1 MRTVGVLDGIKVADF
16 SWIGA
21 GPLTAMW
28 LAQHGATV
36 VRLESATR
44 PDGLRMG
51 APFKD
56 GIPGINRSG
65 FFASFN
71 TNKLGITT
79 NLNSEHGLE
88 VARRLIHWAD
98 IVVEN
103 FTPKAMP
110 GWGLDYESIRQ
121 FKPDVIMISM
131 TMQGQDG
138 PHAFAPGFGPMLQGL
153 AGFSELTGWP
163 DRAPVGANVSYP
175 DFCVPHFGATAL
187 LAALIHRRRTG
198 EGQYIDLS
206 QYEAAIHFLGPAILD
221 YTANG
226 HVEHRAGNTLLA
238 GESVI
243 AAPHGAYP
251 CRGGRWLTLAV
262 FDDQGWERLKAA
274 LGGAP
279 WMDRPEFATH
289 AARCRHLDQLDAGIA
304 ALTRD
309 EDGDALVAKL
319 QACGIAAGMVKS
331 EQELLADPQLNHR
344 GHFVTLPHGEIG
356 DYIVEMP
363 AARLTK
369 TPAHLHKTAPCLGE
383 DNEYVYKQILGYT
396 DDEYDRLLVEG
407 VIELYGG

>member
-1 MRTVGVLDGIKVADF
+1 MGTPGVLDGIKIADF

-28 LAQHGATV
+28 LAQHGAVV

-44 PDGLRMG
+44 PDGLRMAG
-51 APFKD
+51 PFKD

-65 FFASFN
+65 FYASFN
-71 TNKLGITT
+71 TNKLGITV
-79 NLNSEHGLE
+79 NLNTERGKE
-88 VARRLIHWAD
+88 VARRLICWAD

-110 GWGLDYESIRQ
+110 AWGLDYESIRA
-121 FKPDVIMISM
+121 FKPDVIMISL

-153 AGFSELTGWP
+153 AGFSELAGWP

-206 QYEAAIHFLGPAILD
+206 QYEAAIHFLGPAVLD

-226 HVEHRAGNTLLA
+226 RVEKRAGNTLLA

-262 FDDQGWERLKAA
+262 FDDGGWERLTR
-274 LGGAP
+274 LMGGPA
-279 WMDRPEFATH
+279 WTKQSDFATH
-289 AARCRHLDQLDAGIA
+289 AARCAHTA
-304 ALTRD
+304 ALDERIADWTRGQ
-309 EDGDALVAKL
+309 DGEALVARL

-331 EQELLADPQLNHR
+331 EQEVLADPQLNHR

-356 DYIVEMP
+356 DYVVEMP
-363 AARLTK
+363 AARLSR
-369 TPAHLHKTAPCLGE
+369 TPARLHKAAPCLGE
-383 DNEYVYKQILGYT
+383 DNEYVYKQVLGYN
-396 DDEYDRLLVEG
+396 DEEYDRLLVEG